1 MANAN
6 MGSKLNKSAFKHRK
20 VMSNLY
26 FGCSQEYKK
35 STEQYTMT
43 YSEYKK
49 KWLKEKRRNSNG
61 HR

>member
-6 MGSKLNKSAFKHRK
+6 MGSKINKSAFKHKK

-26 FGCSQEYKK
+26 FGCSQ
-35 STEQYTMT
+35 
-43 YSEYKK
+43 EYKK